1 MQKFKFKKFG
11 RVFLPIYFK
20 PFGAF
25 EMKSILYKVDTGADV
40 TTISKLDIYALGYD
54 EKWISGNIVSRGSAT
69 TATGDYVETALLR
82 IPLLNVLGYEA
93 KNWLFSIVLEDGKDF
108 RNLLGR
114 DLLAGFDYTFRNSLN
129 VFEIERTS
137 KFVAIY
143 PLEYGQEIHEVL

>member
-1 MQKFKFKKFG
+1 
-11 RVFLPIYFK
+11 
-20 PFGAF
+20 
-25 EMKSILYKVDTGADV
+25 
-40 TTISKLDIYALGYD
+40 
-54 EKWISGNIVSRGSAT
+54 
-69 TATGDYVETALLR
+69 VETALLR

-129 VFEIERTS
+129 VFEIERAS